1 MIAARYPRGFLRFY
15 ASKLLC
21 HAAWVGFISIKL
33 TVSHKQRNLGL
44 PVTNAVFSSAAG
56 RLPRQSVFDL
66 ELATKACK

>member
-15 ASKLLC
+15 VFKQRR
-21 HAAWVGFISIKL
+21 HAAWAGFISIKL

-44 PVTNAVFSSAAG
+44 PVTNAVSSSAAS
-56 RLPRQSVFDL
+56 RLARQSVFDI